1 MGLSFEK
8 AKGIVYV
15 CAKCGA
21 RMKSEDLSYIGV
33 LECLECGY
41 DVLKKTR
48 PETVKMT
55 KAR

>member
-1 MGLSFEK
+1 MSFEK
-8 AKGIVYV
+8 AKGIIYV

-21 RMKSEDLSYIGV
+21 RMKSEDLAYIGI

-48 PETVKMT
+48 PETVKMV